1 MRVVDLFVNFYRRLV
16 RAALRVKLPAI
27 LFFLGLLVGVG
38 YFSMERLQFMLNQDL
53 DPDFFAIRIEA
64 PHGTSLDRTADMIR
78 PIEEVV
84 EELVPAEALA
94 SYATQ
99 VGHQDLG
106 TIGSGGR
113 GRHSHWGVIS
123 VYLVPAA
130 EREANVYDI
139 MDTIQTRLDEIREGA
154 GFVRLE
160 TSALGGID
168 VGMPVHVIYTSVED
182 EVRNR
187 FERETIDFLSGIDGV
202 YAIESDNVPGK
213 TEVRLLLDY
222 AGMARVGLTA
232 LDVAQTVRTAFDGT
246 VVTSIRDAGEDVDFR
261 VRLADTG
268 EDTLS
273 DLLALPV
280 ANANNRLIPLR
291 NVASLQESA
300 GPAVINHY
308 RGTRSVSI
316 TANIDTEVTTSAEV
330 NAQLAEAFG
339 DRAGQTPGLRMVL
352 AGEQEETAQAM
363 EGFVF
368 ALVLVLVSIYF
379 ILVVLFDSYGQP
391 LLIMS
396 IIPFALVGVFATLA
410 THGLPLTFIS
420 LIGLL
425 GLIGVVVNG
434 TIVMISNLNNRVE
447 TDGLSR
453 ETIADGAAD
462 RFRPVIITTLTTFA
476 GLLPTAYGIG
486 GDIPD
491 IRPLVL
497 VMAWGLVF
505 STLVTLGFI
514 PVIYGLFKRMPK
526 KEAHS

>member
-1 MRVVDLFVNFYRRLV
+1 
-16 RAALRVKLPAI
+16 
-27 LFFLGLLVGVG
+27 
-38 YFSMERLQFMLNQDL
+38 
-53 DPDFFAIRIEA
+53 
-64 PHGTSLDRTADMIR
+64 
-78 PIEEVV
+78 
-84 EELVPAEALA
+84 
-94 SYATQ
+94 
-99 VGHQDLG
+99 
-106 TIGSGGR
+106 
-113 GRHSHWGVIS
+113 
-123 VYLVPAA
+123 
-130 EREANVYDI
+130 
-139 MDTIQTRLDEIREGA
+139 
-154 GFVRLE
+154 
-160 TSALGGID
+160 
-168 VGMPVHVIYTSVED
+168 
-182 EVRNR
+182 
-187 FERETIDFLSGIDGV
+187 
-202 YAIESDNVPGK
+202 
-213 TEVRLLLDY
+213 
-222 AGMARVGLTA
+222 
-232 LDVAQTVRTAFDGT
+232 
-246 VVTSIRDAGEDVDFR
+246 
-261 VRLADTG
+261 
-268 EDTLS
+268 LS